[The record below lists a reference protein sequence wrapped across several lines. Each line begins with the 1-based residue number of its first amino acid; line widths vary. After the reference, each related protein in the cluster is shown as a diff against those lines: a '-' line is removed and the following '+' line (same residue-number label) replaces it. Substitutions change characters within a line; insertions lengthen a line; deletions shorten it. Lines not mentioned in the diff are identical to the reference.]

1 MGANMKW
8 PRSDFINN
16 ERKNKIGFLTFN
28 INLFRLIWRTI
39 FVIMATVIAMAMP
52 FFNEFLALLG
62 AFGFWP
68 LIIFF
73 PVQMHISQKQINRF
87 SLKWCVLQLLSFVCF
102 LISVAAAVGAIHGIS
117 KNINKYKL
125 FKYKQ

>member
-1 MGANMKW
+1 
-8 PRSDFINN
+8 
-16 ERKNKIGFLTFN
+16 
-28 INLFRLIWRTI
+28 
-39 FVIMATVIAMAMP
+39 MATVIAMAMP

-73 PVQMHISQKQINRF
+73 PVQMHVSQKQINRF

-125 FKYKQ
+125 FRYKQ